1 MLGDSNEYFSF
12 KAILSDLPLENTSSS
27 LEEDTLGIEL
37 EDIESMPKLSSNSL
51 FLEIAL
57 VEDDRASFIT
67 WSEDLSLNPY
77 LLTLKPS
84 QQLQCQNIFENIQKL
99 WAFQFRHTC
108 LKNLVQMK

>member
-1 MLGDSNEYFSF
+1 
-12 KAILSDLPLENTSSS
+12 
-27 LEEDTLGIEL
+27 
-37 EDIESMPKLSSNSL
+37 
-51 FLEIAL
+51 

-99 WAFQFRHTC
+99 
-108 LKNLVQMK
+108 